1 MIPTRL
7 IVKVIE
13 VFRKGNPMTNRFK
26 STSQIRAGMKNAA
39 SRDVRRPLDDYETP
53 ENATLALC
61 EFVDLGPKP
70 KILEPAAGSG

>member
-1 MIPTRL
+1 
-7 IVKVIE
+7 
-13 VFRKGNPMTNRFK
+13 
-26 STSQIRAGMKNAA
+26 MKTAA